1 MGVGTAGPWLL
12 GRLCGALVRAY
23 LVLGVS
29 LVAGAPCWPAVIV
42 GALMLLSQLALVAG
56 VALSCVRLLRL
67 AALPEAASRVGIWWA
82 LGIAFAEAGRP
93 EEQLVPS
100 VLGALGTGS
109 LVRDSIAV
117 RVEGD
122 RARIVIDGPVIFD
135 LPTGEEADER
145 LAMVLCRL
153 LADEEGRPW
162 LSHQRIA
169 DAFGKGSRQACHNH
183 MQQFARAGGSLARM
197 VLEGQRGRRSNL
209 HPLVLERITE
219 HWERNPLA
227 TFGETCSWLAT
238 QQLGAEVPLP
248 TAEELRTVRR
258 IEGNLVLMHNAVA
271 RLLERKGTGAALRP
285 GLLLDRLFEVVD
297 EQDRR
302 LREAGIE
309 PAPLGGALAQEVT
322 AASAEQSGLSRTGQ
336 ALVTWLTRLTA
347 PPSKANDVELSE
359 QVGTALLAPLHFGA
373 LYCLLGLSIGQVAAL
388 VGRSKSVVYRGLVA
402 LEQALTVLDP
412 FPAAA
417 NFSGVLAIDEKWV
430 KIPKSFSEQQ
440 RAEGKKWRY
449 AFFAVDALTGD
460 LLHVELFETV
470 DSATVRA
477 FLVTL
482 RTMGIRPKAVV
493 TDMLAAY
500 DQAIRDTFGK
510 RVVHHFCLFHHLQA
524 VRHRLR
530 QRCGPDW
537 KKEPLLRQL
546 VEDID
551 AIYACKS
558 RKTAK
563 KRLAKVL
570 ELRAVLEQQHPEA
583 VGILE
588 TLEQR
593 FPLVAN
599 AIGRQYIP
607 TTNNVTERTIKAF
620 HRHYQHFA
628 GMESLETA
636 RIQLRL
642 FRHFYRL
649 TPLREPANRKLRGL
663 CVLERAGWVVR
674 GIPLADYVR
683 RFTEAWDEDG
693 PELLVLDSTGTVEPQ
708 ARGGEQVV
716 EPRAA

>member
-1 MGVGTAGPWLL
+1 
-12 GRLCGALVRAY
+12 
-23 LVLGVS
+23 
-29 LVAGAPCWPAVIV
+29 
-42 GALMLLSQLALVAG
+42 
-56 VALSCVRLLRL
+56 VALGCVRLLRL
-67 AALPEAASRVGIWWA
+67 AALLEAACRVGMWWA
-82 LGIAFAEAGRP
+82 LGIAFAEAGGTAEP
-93 EEQLVPS
+93 LVPS
-100 VLGALGTGS
+100 VMGAASTSTRSQGR
-109 LVRDSIAV
+109 VAV

-122 RARIVIDGPVIFD
+122 RARIVIEGPVILD

-145 LAMVLCRL
+145 LAIVLCRL
-153 LADEEGRPW
+153 LQGTAGKP
-162 LSHQRIA
+162 LLTHQQIA

-183 MQQFARAGGSLARM
+183 MQQFDRVGSSLARM
-197 VLEGQRGRRSNL
+197 VLEGRPGRPSKL
-209 HPLVLERITE
+209 HPLVLERIVD

-238 QQLGAEVPLP
+238 QQLGAEVALP
-248 TAEELRTVRR
+248 TAEELGTVRR
-258 IEGNLVLMHNAVA
+258 IGGNLVLMHAAVA

-309 PAPLGGALAQEVT
+309 PAPLGGALVQEVT
-322 AASAEQSGLSRTGQ
+322 AAGAEQRRLSRTGQ
-336 ALVTWLTRLTA
+336 ILVTWLTRLTA
-347 PPSKANDVELSE
+347 PPSRTHDVELSE

-402 LEQALTVLDP
+402 LEQALTELDP

-430 KIPKSFSEQQ
+430 KIPKSFSEKQ

-482 RTMGIRPKAVV
+482 RAMGIRPKAVV

-500 DQAIRDTFGK
+500 DQAIRDTFGN

-530 QRCGPDW
+530 QRCGRDW

-570 ELRAVLEQQHPEA
+570 ELRTVLEQQHPEA

-599 AIGRQYIP
+599 AIGRQDIP
-607 TTNNVTERTIKAF
+607 STNNVTERTIKAF

-649 TPLREPANRKLRGL
+649 MPLREPAKKELRGL
-663 CVLERAGWVVR
+663 CVLERAGWIVR

-693 PELLVLDSTGTVEPQ
+693 PELLVVESTGTAQSQ
-708 ARGGEQVV
+708 APGGEQVV
-716 EPRAA
+716 EAQAA